1 MGIHDAGLSGYNL
14 RRGATFHFTRFAS
27 LDATTSYGRWQL
39 AGVARK
45 YISQAV
51 ADLEEV
57 RLCESGSTRASRLAR
72 IFQPLIA
79 FKLQQYS
86 GEDKINIFFLVT
98 RLHVLSQFSPTSEAP
113 PDHCMSDEGLG
124 VWGEFSVY
132 PTTDSVCE

>member
-1 MGIHDAGLSGYNL
+1 MMRACLVTVSGVAAP
-14 RRGATFHFTRFAS
+14 RSISHGS
-27 LDATTSYGRWQL
+27 LPWDATASYGRWQL
-39 AGVARK
+39 AGTARK

-86 GEDKINIFFLVT
+86 AEDKRNIIF
-98 RLHVLSQFSPTSEAP
+98 
-113 PDHCMSDEGLG
+113 
-124 VWGEFSVY
+124 
-132 PTTDSVCE
+132 